1 MVSLLEQ
8 LKVFFIKKAW
18 ADDVN
23 IGGESVTV
31 DYPVITGWDKIEDIF
46 TETENLIQFLIGFSA
61 VVCVAMIIVGGYTM
75 ITSSGNPDKIEQ
87 GQKTLTGAV
96 IGLIICFI
104 AWLIVIFVLKDVLGI
119 E

>member
-1 MVSLLEQ
+1 MRRVLGR
-8 LKVFFIKKAW
+8 LKEFFIQKAW
-18 ADDVN
+18 AEDVN

-31 DYPVITGWDKIEDIF
+31 DYPIITGWDEIEDIF

-75 ITSSGNPDKIEQ
+75 ITSSGNPEKVEQ

-96 IGLIICFI
+96 IGLVICFI